1 VSPLLSAQQAPGLKI
16 SCGRRVARAS
26 IQLTK
31 FWLYL
36 EAAPLIE
43 LGRAPSGKSMRR
55 RNTMADVQKAYNQV
69 VKGRSSLS
77 FRDLQRLLITL
88 GFRLDRISGSHHIY
102 LHPDV
107 SRPINIQPAGKDAKP
122 YQIRQLR
129 DMIREFGLK
138 LED

>member
-1 VSPLLSAQQAPGLKI
+1 MAKMQGAYIKVI
-16 SCGRRVARAS
+16 EGRGT
-26 IQLTK
+26 I
-31 FWLYL
+31 
-36 EAAPLIE
+36 
-43 LGRAPSGKSMRR
+43 
-55 RNTMADVQKAYNQV
+55 
-69 VKGRSSLS
+69 S
-77 FRDLQRLLITL
+77 FRELQRLLITL

-107 SRPINIQPAGKDAKP
+107 SRPINIQPVGKDAKP